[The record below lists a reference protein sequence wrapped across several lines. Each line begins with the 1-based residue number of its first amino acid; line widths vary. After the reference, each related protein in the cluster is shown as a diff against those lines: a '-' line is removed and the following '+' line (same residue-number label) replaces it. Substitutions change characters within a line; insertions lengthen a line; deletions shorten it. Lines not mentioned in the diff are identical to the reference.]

1 MACLVLKTFADSPEP
16 AVVKSNASF
25 TDHCTSAVKLAFTL
39 KLTVMS
45 QVIVSELPDRYT
57 FVLLLFSEAIRPE
70 EEVVI
75 ERLRGGTA

>member
-1 MACLVLKTFADSPEP
+1 MACAVLKTFADSPEP
-16 AVVKSNASF
+16 VIKSNASF